1 MAGSVGTG
9 EVGKGGKKR
18 FGDNAEINVTPFV
31 DIMLVLLIIFMVSAP
46 LATISIPMDLPP
58 PSDQPPLEEDPLE
71 PIFISL
77 QDTGIINVG
86 TPKTGEIQATW
97 ATLSDAIKEKTGGDT
112 TRKIFVRADQKVI
125 YADVMKLL
133 DVIDNDGYRN
143 KALVAEDV
151 VD

>member
-1 MAGSVGTG
+1 MAGAVGTG
-9 EVGKGGKKR
+9 EVSRGGKKR
-18 FGDNAEINVTPFV
+18 FGDNADINVTPFV
-31 DIMLVLLIIFMVSAP
+31 DVMLVLLIIFMVSAP

-58 PSDQPPLEEDPLE
+58 PAEDSPPDPIE
-71 PIFISL
+71 PIFVSL
-77 QDTGIINVG
+77 QDTGVINVG
-86 TPKTGEIQATW
+86 TQKTGEIQATW
-97 ATLSDAIKEKTGGDT
+97 ATLSDALKEKTNSDV

-133 DVIDNDGYRN
+133 DAIDHDGYKN